1 MRQRQCAEATL
12 WICSATT
19 TTISKDA
26 GKILVRVLLQQCAE
40 ATI

>member
-1 MRQRQCAEATL
+1 MRQRQCAVATI
-12 WICSATT
+12 WIYPAAT